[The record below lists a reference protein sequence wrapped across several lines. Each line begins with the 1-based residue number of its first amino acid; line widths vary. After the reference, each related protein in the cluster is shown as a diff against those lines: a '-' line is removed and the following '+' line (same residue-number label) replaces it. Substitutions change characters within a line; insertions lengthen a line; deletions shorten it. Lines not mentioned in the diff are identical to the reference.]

1 MVTAGEGAI
10 TMTGGRLLG
19 AAGPLSAGVSVTLRI
34 DSSGLTLVGGD
45 PPTAWQ
51 IPFSALREPRCRA
64 HRGMVEVAA
73 WVSGSLVMVTFS
85 AASLEGSTASEI
97 DALLAGATGRDA
109 TGPTSG
115 GTPYTVNPRRRR
127 LSLLVVAVLAIGAGA
142 SLLVWQLAD
151 VQTRSSARADRVVA
165 ATMNLRGSDLPA
177 GWSALNSSSSILGG
191 FLSPGSSRQSPAQK
205 RVTAAVISGYQ
216 GCMGITNAVDR
227 VFGAAGV
234 TPPIEIGGMPYGP
247 EQSTAVT
254 EVGTVTQRYASPA
267 DVAADRRQI
276 SQARFPT
283 CFAEAIGRLATAN
296 GDVIKATEDL
306 PVVRQEFRQPL
317 GVLVTGANVT
327 IPMAGLAGTSTA
339 QLGITV
345 LLTGSYEQTLYTFA
359 VPGSFPERLR
369 QQVVGELSARLAGVS
384 GTRSA

>member
-1 MVTAGEGAI
+1 
-10 TMTGGRLLG
+10 
-19 AAGPLSAGVSVTLRI
+19 
-34 DSSGLTLVGGD
+34 
-45 PPTAWQ
+45 
-51 IPFSALREPRCRA
+51 
-64 HRGMVEVAA
+64 
-73 WVSGSLVMVTFS
+73 
-85 AASLEGSTASEI
+85 
-97 DALLAGATGRDA
+97 
-109 TGPTSG
+109 
-115 GTPYTVNPRRRR
+115 
-127 LSLLVVAVLAIGAGA
+127 
-142 SLLVWQLAD
+142 
-151 VQTRSSARADRVVA
+151 
-165 ATMNLRGSDLPA
+165 
-177 GWSALNSSSSILGG
+177 
-191 FLSPGSSRQSPAQK
+191 
-205 RVTAAVISGYQ
+205 
-216 GCMGITNAVDR
+216 
-227 VFGAAGV
+227 
-234 TPPIEIGGMPYGP
+234 MPYGP